1 MRRSTQ
7 LLLTIIG
14 MAVIGIAS
22 AHLILGGAA
31 VIGGSPLNAT
41 AEGEHRFFAALFL
54 CYGLAFLW
62 CVPKVETKRRPLEV
76 LAGSFLVGGLAR
88 LASVAISGAPNAF
101 YSAMLV
107 VELTLPFLL
116 FFLASKLHDPADGK
130 GCPIRDRMHSERPS
144 APQS

>member
-1 MRRSTQ
+1 MTRTTQ
-7 LLLTIIG
+7 VVVTVIG
-14 MAVIGIAS
+14 IAVIGIAM

-62 CVPKVETKRRPLEV
+62 CVRDIETKRRPLNA
-76 LAGSFLVGGLAR
+76 LAAAFLLGGLAR
-88 LASVAISGAPNAF
+88 LASIAISGPPNAF

-107 VELTLPFLL
+107 VELATPLVV
-116 FFLASKLHDPADGK
+116 FFLTWKIS
-130 GCPIRDRMHSERPS
+130 
-144 APQS
+144 QSY